1 MAVKTLTSTA
11 GLAAQPR
18 FHHQGEVVA
27 WADYSGQGSL
37 SASDVIL
44 MIKVPDQVDVTDGAI
59 IGAYGG
65 TGGNSLKLGF
75 DNDDDAL
82 IADSSFSN
90 TAQMVRANTALL
102 PFRVSL
108 STTADIQRGYQ
119 WCKLTVLTAQ
129 PAASGSVSMSLSVM
143 LKYVAAGNIR
153 PGRL

>member
-11 GLAAQPR
+11 GIAATPR

-44 MIKVPDQVDVTDGAI
+44 MIKVPDQVDVTDGAL
-59 IGAYGG
+59 IGSYGAA
-65 TGGNSLKLGF
+65 GGNSLKLGF

-82 IADSSFSN
+82 IVDSSFSN
-90 TAQMVRANTALL
+90 TAQMLRANTALL

-108 STTADIQRGYQ
+108 STTADIQRGYM
-119 WCKLTVLTAQ
+119 WCKVTAFTAQ
-129 PAASGSVSMSLSVM
+129 PIGSASVSMSLSVM